1 MTITRKP
8 DFIIGDPDDPYLLRW
23 WIIPRNRF
31 FNIYLHKFLRS
42 DNDVPHDHPWWSL
55 LIALWGYAE
64 EEVFNSWECREKH
77 IRWGNIVVRSPRHR
91 HRMIIYEPF
100 WTLFITGPVVREWG
114 FWCNDVPIPDAR
126 FWRFVHWKAFTKP
139 EAKGQIGRG
148 CD

>member
-31 FNIYLHKFLRS
+31 FNIYLHKFLKS
-42 DNDVPHDHPWWSL
+42 DDDRALHDHPWWSL
-55 LIALWGYAE
+55 SIALKGCAIE
-64 EEVFNSWECREKH
+64 QLQNATPRFIKQGQVVFRQAIH
-77 IRWGNIVVRSPRHR
+77 Q
-91 HRMIIYEPF
+91 HRMIVNKQPF
-100 WTLFITGPVVREWG
+100 WTLFITGPVIREWG
-114 FWCNDVPIPDAR
+114 FWCGDNSN
-126 FWRFVHWKAFTKP
+126 RFVHWKAFTKP